1 MAKRNRYNRRRR
13 RGGFSF
19 LYKLL
24 TFVVICTAIAVAL
37 TLFFKVED
45 ITVTGNNRYTQQQII
60 DASGIETEDNMFL
73 MNKYAVSD
81 QITSTLPYIE
91 TVQIRRALPDGLIIA
106 VTECSA
112 PAAVQHGG
120 KAWLLST
127 QCRIVDSKPAA
138 AAAGYAQVLGL
149 TLTEAAVGSELTVA
163 EESAAS
169 AALLRQLLP
178 YLAQKGMLGDVQTI
192 DLSDESLLVLRYL
205 DRFDVTLRRDADL
218 NYKLSYLL
226 AVVERLE
233 VNEKGRIDMTQEDR
247 ASFIPASS

>member
-127 QCRIVDSKPAA
+127 QCRIVDSKPSA

>member
-45 ITVTGNNRYTQQQII
+45 ITVTGNDRYTQQQII

-138 AAAGYAQVLGL
+138 AATGYAQVLGL